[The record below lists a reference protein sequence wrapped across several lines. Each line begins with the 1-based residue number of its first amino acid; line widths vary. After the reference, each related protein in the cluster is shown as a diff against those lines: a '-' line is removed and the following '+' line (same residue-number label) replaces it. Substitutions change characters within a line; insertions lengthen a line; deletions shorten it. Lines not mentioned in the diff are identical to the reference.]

1 MKDKRKIIALLFI
14 FMALNC
20 FCGVSYDANGV
31 PHSTYEPDGVT
42 MPSEM
47 FDNSQNN
54 SQNNFSQSGYGS
66 STAEAEAQRAAE
78 EAQRKA
84 AEEQARIE
92 ALKKE
97 KENAIA
103 VTTREILEYEGV
115 VAKAEE
121 AVKKLYR
128 KLEYGFD
135 KSKIPSSEYAKIDS
149 EAYRFETELKPV
161 IQQELREETVNNEY
175 HQAKFIELNRAQKLA
190 IQDYKDTIT
199 PLIENMETEKTVG
212 DPVDVTTGQ
221 YLCYFGDNVFERNYK
236 YGRKGIL
243 GKNWISNFDSRIV
256 RCKMEDYSE
265 AIKDLTSCKEAA
277 TQIVNEINQLKEK
290 YSDVTDFDEKLE
302 TYKSKIKIYDYYIFL
317 YTKINEYNSEVDE
330 LNKFVRYDLFENLER
345 YTISYEYIIFVD
357 ENGNSIYCKFNEDC
371 YEPLEESLKGK
382 IKIYGRNEKGEK
394 VFKDENSGGF
404 IVEFSDGSKKYFSK
418 YGLLEKIIY
427 KKQKERLF
435 FHTKSGQLE
444 RIKLETNENLL
455 VVTNENGLVSKIEGP
470 VYGSSIFNY

>member
-14 FMALNC
+14 GISLSC
-20 FCGVSYDANGV
+20 FCGVVYDANGV

-66 STAEAEAQRAAE
+66 AEAEAQRAAE

-103 VTTREILEYEGV
+103 VTTREVLEYEDV
-115 VAKAEE
+115 VLKSEE

-190 IQDYKDTIT
+190 IQDYKDTIS
-199 PLIENMETEKTVG
+199 PLIENMENLNAVG
-212 DPVDVTTGQ
+212 DPVSVTTGQ
-221 YLCYFGDNVFERNYK
+221 YLCFYSDEVVERNYK

-243 GKNWISNFDSRIV
+243 GKNWISNLDTRIV
-256 RCKMEDYSE
+256 RCKMKDYSE

-290 YSDVTDFDEKLE
+290 YSDITEFDQKLE

-317 YTKINEYNSEVDE
+317 YSKIGEYNSEIDE
-330 LNKFVRYDLFENLER
+330 LNKFVSYDLFENSEK

-357 ENGNSIYCKFNEDC
+357 ENGNSIYCKFTEDC

-382 IKIYGRNEKGEK
+382 IKIYGRNEQGEK

-404 IVEFSDGSKKYFSK
+404 IVEFSDGSKKYF
-418 YGLLEKIIY
+418 
-427 KKQKERLF
+427 
-435 FHTKSGQLE
+435 
-444 RIKLETNENLL
+444 
-455 VVTNENGLVSKIEGP
+455 
-470 VYGSSIFNY
+470 